1 MKLIK
6 GFRDIF
12 PDAENDINNSA
23 LWNYIIESIK
33 QSLYKFNFSEII
45 TPPMEYDSTFKSGI
59 GDDSDIVSKE
69 MYEFL
74 LKKEDE
80 IIKNETL
87 CLRPEGTASVVRSY
101 LEHSL
106 GKKKKVNKLFYC
118 GSMFRYERSQRG
130 RYRQFH
136 QIGAEILGS
145 KNIYYEVELIGLA
158 LDILKNLQITDFIL
172 EINNIGDKISLQ
184 QLGQK
189 VFEFAN
195 DNKDKINPE
204 DFKIVEKNPLRF
216 LDKAIHKYEFSDIPS
231 SKEFLNN
238 ESNERF
244 NELKELL
251 NKNSIKFKINEQ
263 LVRGID
269 YYNDTVFEIKSSELG
284 SQDTILAGGRYD
296 NLVEKFGGP
305 PTDCIGFAAGIE
317 RLILLLNNNVKKA
330 SNIKIDFYVI
340 YQSDDVKSYAYNVL
354 DKIRNIGFRSEM
366 DLDGKSFIKQLKSAS
381 KNNSLFTAVIG
392 EEEKVNN
399 FVKIK
404 ELSSGDEFTI
414 KFDNQ
419 FQEKIIDLVKK
430 WEKIRYFMVGS

>member
-1 MKLIK
+1 
-6 GFRDIF
+6 
-12 PDAENDINNSA
+12 
-23 LWNYIIESIK
+23 
-33 QSLYKFNFSEII
+33 
-45 TPPMEYDSTFKSGI
+45 
-59 GDDSDIVSKE
+59 
-69 MYEFL
+69 
-74 LKKEDE
+74 
-80 IIKNETL
+80 
-87 CLRPEGTASVVRSY
+87 
-101 LEHSL
+101 
-106 GKKKKVNKLFYC
+106 
-118 GSMFRYERSQRG
+118 MFRYERSQRG

-430 WEKIRYFMVGS
+430 